1 MGGTNRREVIE
12 LFRRLTVARFHE
24 LQGQRDYS
32 NEGYAISGEPIEP
45 QSLFRWKFHRIIAVR
60 KKTLISSV
68 SRGLETSL

>member
-24 LQGQRDYS
+24 LQGQRGYL

-45 QSLFRWKFHRIIAVR
+45 EFLMLRQFHRFIAVGE
-60 KKTLISSV
+60 IIPIGSFA
-68 SRGLETSL
+68 EA